1 MNWIEVRVHT
11 SQEAE
16 EAVADFLLSEGAGGT
31 ATWDSS
37 VLKKDWDTPFGEI
50 FALAENDYPDKGIW
64 LAGYFSESI
73 YGDDLLRR
81 IEEKTRGLAQFDLD
95 PGPVTIV
102 TREMSEESW
111 AHAWKKY
118 YKPVRVSERLIVKP
132 VWEEY
137 SPSPGEEI
145 IELDPG
151 MAFGTGTHPTTTLSM
166 KLLESVISPG
176 STVVDV
182 GCGSGILAV
191 AAAKLG
197 AEDVLALDL
206 DPVAVEQAKANVA
219 LNQSQN
225 RVRVEENDLLQG
237 IDRRVDVVVANILA
251 EIILRFVPDLSRVLM
266 KDGTFIG
273 SGIIRQKEEEVVQAL
288 SDAGYHVVE
297 RLQEGDWV
305 AITARS

>member
-31 ATWDSS
+31 ATWDSA
-37 VLKKDWDTPFGEI
+37 VLDTDWDTPFGEM
-50 FALAENDYPDKGIW
+50 FALAEEDYPDKGIW
-64 LAGYFSESI
+64 LAGYFSEAI
-73 YGDDLLRR
+73 YDEALLKR
-81 IEEKTRGLAQFDLD
+81 IEMKAQGLKEFGLD

-102 TREMSEESW
+102 TQTMSEESW
-111 AHAWKKY
+111 ANAWKVY
-118 YKPVRVSERLIVKP
+118 YKPVRVTKRLTVKP
-132 VWEEY
+132 VWEDY
-137 SPSPGEEI
+137 TSSPGEQI

-166 KLLESVISPG
+166 KLLENEV
-176 STVVDV
+176 STGTSVVDV

-197 AEDVLALDL
+197 ATEVLALDL

-219 LNQSQN
+219 LNHSENQ
-225 RVRVEENDLLQG
+225 VRVKQNDLLNG
-237 IDRRVDVVVANILA
+237 VERTVDVVVANILA
-251 EIILRFVPDLSRVLM
+251 EIILRFVPDLPRVL
-266 KDGTFIG
+266 KQGGTFIA
-273 SGIIRQKEEEVVQAL
+273 SGIIQQKEEQVVQAL
-288 SDAGYHVVE
+288 VDAGYQVVE

-305 AITARS
+305 AIAARS